1 MKQTFFAP
9 VRPVKSF
16 SDREWRR
23 NGAVPAEMSEIR
35 LEIGRM
41 FMLSIGSPTV
51 SLKVQSVANRY
62 EEVVGALLVRIGVL
76 EDRLRSRL
84 GRLIRSHRC

>member
-1 MKQTFFAP
+1 
-9 VRPVKSF
+9 
-16 SDREWRR
+16 
-23 NGAVPAEMSEIR
+23 MSEIR

-51 SLKVQSVANRY
+51 SLKVQSVAYRY